1 MKNINDEVKIILK
14 NAENEMMKLNHPY
27 VGTEHLILSLLHT
40 NEIEVITK
48 KYGLT
53 YKKYLD
59 TILKVIGK
67 SNIKSKVILYTPLL
81 RNVINYTLE
90 QEIINSKTLL
100 KSTLLSTDG
109 IGLRILLLMN
119 IDIDSIIDELENNIY
134 NLELNAI
141 NIMNTNNKLI
151 GRDKEINN
159 IIEVLLRKN
168 KNNPILIGE
177 AGVGKT
183 AIIEELAR
191 RIENKEVP
199 DKLKNMK
206 LYQLDMTSL
215 LTNTKYRGEFETKL
229 NDIIKEVIKNKNII
243 LFIDEIH
250 TIVNTGGGESGC
262 DAANILK
269 PYLSSNKLKLI
280 GATTI
285 KEYDTYI
292 NKDEALRRRFKKI
305 FIEEPN
311 LEETKNILK
320 GVKNIYEDYHE
331 IKISDENINDIVTL
345 SDKYIKNNKNP
356 DKSLE
361 ILDCVLSK
369 INNRIITPEYI
380 KDKNYKKALEN
391 LIKQKRITKENIIEV
406 IEENAFIKILN
417 QKDLNKLIKDLKN
430 NTYISNYDLLKEQL
444 KPKFKENKL
453 VSLEFNGEKG
463 TGKNYTAKLIGN
475 LLNYNILELDMLEYQ
490 DSTSIN
496 KLIGSNAGYIGY
508 EDKSLL
514 DKIKYKPYT
523 LLILKNYEYANINIK
538 RLFES
543 IIEKTYYL
551 DKYGEIIDFNSCL
564 IIKTTTTK
572 ENTIGYNKEPKNDKL
587 VITFNKLN
595 EKEIKRYLKNNNIK
609 IDNIPNDISI
619 SSLHTYID
627 EVCNC

>member
-119 IDIDSIIDELENNIY
+119 IDIDSIIEELENNIY

-311 LEETKNILK
+311 VEETKNILK